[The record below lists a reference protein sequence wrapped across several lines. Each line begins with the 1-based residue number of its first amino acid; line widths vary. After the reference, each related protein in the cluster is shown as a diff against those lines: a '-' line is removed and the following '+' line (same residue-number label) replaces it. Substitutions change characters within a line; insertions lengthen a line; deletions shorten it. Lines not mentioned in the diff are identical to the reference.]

1 MATSILD
8 NLISRYPKLKP
19 HKETIKRASD
29 NIIRSYEMGGKVL
42 VCGNG
47 GSGSDAEHI
56 VGELMK
62 GFVKKR
68 PLQGKIRASLESCVD
83 ERAKVLLEKLQTPLP
98 AISLISQTSL
108 ISAFANDVDPNL
120 IFAQQVAGYGKKGD
134 VLIGMSTS
142 GNSKNVIY
150 SMVMARALGIVTIGL
165 TGRAGGKMKEMCDI
179 LIDVPEDETFKVQ
192 ELHLPIYH
200 VLCMLVE
207 DHFFPV

>member
-1 MATSILD
+1 MTTNILD
-8 NLISRYPKLKP
+8 DLIIKYPKLKTN
-19 HKETIKRASD
+19 KESIKKAADS
-29 NIIRSYEMGGKVL
+29 IIKSYEMGGKVL
-42 VCGNG
+42 TCGNG

-68 PLQGKIRASLESCVD
+68 PLQGKIRESLENCSD

-98 AISLISQTSL
+98 AISLVSQTSL

-120 IFAQQVAGYGKKGD
+120 VFAQQVAGYGKKGD

-142 GNSKNVIY
+142 GNSQNVIY
-150 SMVMARALGIVTIGL
+150 AMIMAKALDMITIGL
-165 TGRAGGKMKEMCDI
+165 TGIGGGQLKKICDI
-179 LIDVPEDETFKVQ
+179 LIDVPEKETFKVQ

-200 VLCMLVE
+200 SLCMLVE
-207 DHFFPV
+207 DHFF